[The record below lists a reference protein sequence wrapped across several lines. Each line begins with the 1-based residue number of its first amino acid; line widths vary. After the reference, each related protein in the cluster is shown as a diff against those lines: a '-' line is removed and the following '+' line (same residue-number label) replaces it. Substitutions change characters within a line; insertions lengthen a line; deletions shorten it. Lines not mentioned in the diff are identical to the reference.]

1 MSHAVSTHIRKGSW
15 QYTGSKSFLGSVYL
29 TAGTS
34 AITLWSKSW
43 ELLRWDIEKLSANEI
58 INSMSRGVCSLKESW
73 GEFSPYWRN
82 TLLLQLKMLKW
93 LPDII
98 NQLLQA
104 ACFPFITSS
113 HPIMIP
119 VSCGSDQGRCCH
131 LNQQTEGLFLFLN
144 HFFCFCTSLRCLFSH
159 LKPTIFPV
167 LNTHSLSLLSQTGPE
182 VTLEAFTLGVR
193 YLMWSVSSLSCI
205 FSDRLWILTSVVL
218 HVFIAPWREMLD
230 TK

>member
-1 MSHAVSTHIRKGSW
+1 
-15 QYTGSKSFLGSVYL
+15 
-29 TAGTS
+29 
-34 AITLWSKSW
+34 
-43 ELLRWDIEKLSANEI
+43 
-58 INSMSRGVCSLKESW
+58 MSRGVCSLKESW

-104 ACFPFITSS
+104 ACYPFITSS

-119 VSCGSDQGRCCH
+119 VSCGSDHGRCCH
-131 LNQQTEGLFLFLN
+131 LNQQTGLYWFLN

-167 LNTHSLSLLSQTGPE
+167 LNTHSVSKSSQPNWAWSDFGSFYTWCQIFDVVCFESVMCLL
-182 VTLEAFTLGVR
+182 R
-193 YLMWSVSSLSCI
+193 
-205 FSDRLWILTSVVL
+205 
-218 HVFIAPWREMLD
+218 
-230 TK
+230 